1 MSEGSTD
8 ESQDHTIRN
17 DNTHDKEVQ
26 EAIEEMERLKV
37 GLKTSW
43 DPKISVQNFKINL
56 MSWNSNENVH
66 F

>member
-26 EAIEEMERLKV
+26 EAIEEMERLKA
-37 GLKTSW
+37 GLKTS
-43 DPKISVQNFKINL
+43 
-56 MSWNSNENVH
+56 
-66 F
+66 